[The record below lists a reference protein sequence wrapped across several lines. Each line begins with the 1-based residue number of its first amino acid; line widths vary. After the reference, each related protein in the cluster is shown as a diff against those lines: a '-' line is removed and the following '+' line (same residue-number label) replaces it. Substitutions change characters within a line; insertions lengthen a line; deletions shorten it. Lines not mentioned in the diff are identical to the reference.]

1 MALGRDEAA
10 LILWP
15 GGGHMLFQRD
25 VRAGGIAG
33 LEEWL
38 GPQGTRVGCHRG

>member
-15 GGGHMLFQRD
+15 GGGHMLCQRD
-25 VRAGGIAG
+25 MCAGGIAG

-38 GPQGTRVGCHRG
+38 GLQGTRVGCLRG